1 VPDRVKFRYTLDGFD
16 HGWSAPVSSHE
27 AIYTNLAPGFYRFR
41 VIASNSDGLWNSEEA
56 AVMFEVEPMFWQTWW
71 FKLLFGT
78 TLTLALLGF
87 FRFRINQ
94 TTRQLNLRF
103 EERLAERTR
112 IAQDLHDTLL
122 QGFLSVSMQLHVAVD
137 QLPPDSP
144 SRPHMNRVLQLTRQV
159 IEEGRNAVRGLRSS
173 GNSVSSDLAQAFSRI
188 QQELGIQSQADLR
201 VAIDGR
207 PRLLHP
213 VIRDEVY
220 RIGREALVNSFRHS
234 GAKNIEVEVE
244 YSSSQLY
251 ILVRD
256 DGCGI
261 DPQVLGSGRD
271 GHWGLSGM
279 RERAERIG
287 ARLKL
292 RSRAAIGTEVE
303 LSVPGYVAFQ
313 LQPSKNPF
321 KWFSRFYQRE
331 HEHVMREP
339 DSESK

>member
-1 VPDRVKFRYTLDGFD
+1 
-16 HGWSAPVSSHE
+16 
-27 AIYTNLAPGFYRFR
+27 
-41 VIASNSDGLWNSEEA
+41 
-56 AVMFEVEPMFWQTWW
+56 
-71 FKLLFGT
+71 
-78 TLTLALLGF
+78 
-87 FRFRINQ
+87 
-94 TTRQLNLRF
+94 
-103 EERLAERTR
+103 
-112 IAQDLHDTLL
+112 
-122 QGFLSVSMQLHVAVD
+122 
-137 QLPPDSP
+137 
-144 SRPHMNRVLQLTRQV
+144 
-159 IEEGRNAVRGLRSS
+159 
-173 GNSVSSDLAQAFSRI
+173 
-188 QQELGIQSQADLR
+188 
-201 VAIDGR
+201 
-207 PRLLHP
+207 
-213 VIRDEVY
+213 VY

-244 YSSSQLY
+244 YSSRQLY
-251 ILVRD
+251 IVVRD

-292 RSRAAIGTEVE
+292 RSRHATGTEVE

-321 KWFSRFYQRE
+321 KWFSRFYRRR